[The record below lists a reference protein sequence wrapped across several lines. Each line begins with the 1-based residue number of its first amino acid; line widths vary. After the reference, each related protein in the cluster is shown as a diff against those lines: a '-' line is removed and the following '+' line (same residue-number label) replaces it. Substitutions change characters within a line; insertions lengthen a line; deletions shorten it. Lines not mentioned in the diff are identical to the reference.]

1 MLNFIRYGK
10 GGGSTSTTDVD
21 IPDSLK
27 PYVVDPGGALPEAK
41 NLYQSMPN
49 FGQPDV
55 AGQTTQQAWQS
66 GLDYANFAKNTLNPQ
81 MMGLYQNLQNP
92 GQISG
97 ATLDNAITAAAN
109 PLREQYARST
119 IPTIE
124 DAAQAAGQFG
134 GSRQGIAEG
143 LAKSDLDKNILNLDA
158 GMRYQAATDDI
169 NRRIQGY
176 QTAAQFTPTLYDLY
190 TTPTNVLSS
199 VGQQQDYFSN
209 LAAKTDL
216 NNLLGYGDF
225 IRQFIPGASSST
237 RTTQGSGSKVGGALA
252 GAGSGALMGAQL
264 GSVVPGIGTA
274 VGAVGG
280 GIMGALG
287 GLM

>member
-1 MLNFIRYGK
+1 MLQFIKYGK
-10 GGGSTSTTDVD
+10 GGGSTSTTEVD
-21 IPDSLK
+21 IPESLK
-27 PYVVDPGGALPEAK
+27 PYIVDPGGALPEARD
-41 NLYQSMPN
+41 LYRSVPN

-55 AGQTTQQAWQS
+55 AGSTTKAAWQS

-81 MMGLYQNLQNP
+81 MMELYQNLQTP

-97 ATLDNAITAAAN
+97 DVLNTAIGAATA

-124 DAAQAAGQFG
+124 DAAASAGQFG

-143 LAKSDLDKNILNLDA
+143 LAKADLDKNILNMDA
-158 GMRYQAATDDI
+158 GMRYQAASDDI
-169 NRRIQGY
+169 ARQMRGY
-176 QTAAQFTPTLYDLY
+176 QTAAQFTPTMYDLY
-190 TTPTNVLSS
+190 TTPTNVMSS

-237 RTTQGSGSKVGGALA
+237 RTQTGGSKFGGALA
-252 GAGSGALMGAQL
+252 GAGTGAMVGTQIM
-264 GSVVPGIGTA
+264 PGWGTA
-274 VGAVGG
+274 IGAGV
-280 GIMGALG
+280 GALG
-287 GLM
+287 SLLS

>member
-1 MLNFIRYGK
+1 MLQYIKYGK
-10 GGGSTSTTDVD
+10 GGGSSSTTEVD

-27 PYVVDPGGALPEAK
+27 PYVIDPGGALPEAK
-41 NLYQSMPN
+41 ALYQSMPN

-55 AGQTTQQAWQS
+55 AGSTTQKAWQS
-66 GLDYANFAKNTLNPQ
+66 GLDYASFVKDTLNPQ

-92 GQISG
+92 GEVSG
-97 ATLDNAITAAAN
+97 DVLNNAIGAATN
-109 PLREQYARST
+109 PLRKQYARST

-124 DAAQAAGQFG
+124 DAAASAGQFG

-143 LAKSDLDKNILNLDA
+143 LAKADLDKNIANLDA
-158 GMRYQAATDDI
+158 SMRYQAATDDI
-169 NRRIQGY
+169 NRQIQGY
-176 QTAAQFTPTLYDLY
+176 QTAAQFTPTMYDLF
-190 TTPTNVLSS
+190 TTPTNVLSN

-237 RTTQGSGSKVGGALA
+237 RTQQGGSKLGGALA
-252 GAGSGALMGAQL
+252 GAGTGAMVGTQIM
-264 GSVVPGIGTA
+264 PGWGTA
-274 VGAVGG
+274 IGAGV
-280 GIMGALG
+280 GALG
-287 GLM
+287 SLLS

>member
-1 MLNFIRYGK
+1 MLQFIKYGK

-27 PYVVDPGGALPEAK
+27 PYVTEPGGALPEAK
-41 NLYQSMPN
+41 AFYNSIPN

-55 AGQTTQQAWQS
+55 AGSTTQQAWQS

-97 ATLDNAITAAAN
+97 ATLDNAINAAAN

-119 IPTIE
+119 IPTIG
-124 DAAQAAGQFG
+124 DAAQSAGQFG

-158 GMRYQAATDDI
+158 SMRYQAASDDI

-176 QTAAQFTPTLYDLY
+176 QSAAQFTPTMYDLY

-237 RTTQGSGSKVGGALA
+237 RQTQGSGSKAGGALA
-252 GAGSGALMGAQL
+252 GAGTGAM
-264 GSVVPGIGTA
+264 IGTQIMPGWGTA
-274 VGAVGG
+274 IGAGV
-280 GIMGALG
+280 GALG
-287 GLM
+287 SLMS

>member
-1 MLNFIRYGK
+1 MLQFIRFGK
-10 GGGSTSTTDVD
+10 GGGSTSSTEVD

-41 NLYQSMPN
+41 NLYGSMPN

-55 AGQTTQQAWQS
+55 AGATTQQAWQS

-97 ATLDNAITAAAN
+97 DVLNNAIKATAD
-109 PLREQYARST
+109 PLREQYARTT

-124 DAAQAAGQFG
+124 DAAASAGQFG

-143 LAKSDLDKNILNLDA
+143 LAKADLDKNIANLDA
-158 GMRYQAATDDI
+158 GMRYQAASDDI
-169 NRRIQGY
+169 NRQIQGY

-190 TTPTNVLSS
+190 TTPTNVMSN

-237 RTTQGSGSKVGGALA
+237 RTSQGSGSKAGGALA
-252 GAGSGALMGAQL
+252 GAGTGAM
-264 GSVVPGIGTA
+264 IGTQIMPGWGTA
-274 VGAVGG
+274 IGAGV
-280 GIMGALG
+280 GALG
-287 GLM
+287 SLLG

>member
-1 MLNFIRYGK
+1 MLQFIRYGK

-27 PYVVDPGGALPEAK
+27 PYIVDPGGALPEAK
-41 NLYQSMPN
+41 NLYGSMPN

-55 AGQTTQQAWQS
+55 AGGTTQQAWQS

-97 ATLDNAITAAAN
+97 DVLNNAIGAATN
-109 PLREQYARST
+109 PLREQYARTT

-124 DAAQAAGQFG
+124 DAAASAGQFG

-143 LAKSDLDKNILNLDA
+143 LAKADLDKNIANLDA
-158 GMRYQAATDDI
+158 GMRYQAASDDI
-169 NRRIQGY
+169 ARQMQGY
-176 QTAAQFTPTLYDLY
+176 QTAAQFTPTMYDLY

-199 VGQQQDYFSN
+199 IGQQQDYFSN

-237 RTTQGSGSKVGGALA
+237 RTTQGSGSKAGGVLA
-252 GAGSGALMGAQL
+252 GAGSGALAGSAAGPWGAL
-264 GSVVPGIGTA
+264 AGGVI
-274 VGAVGG
+274 G
-280 GIMGALG
+280 GIG
-287 GLM
+287 GLMQ